1 MRFMMI
7 LKATKD
13 SEAGRPPNPKL
24 VAATAKLAEEANNAG
39 LIVNSGGLLPSSQ
52 GTRIRVA
59 GGKTSVIDG
68 PFAET
73 KELVGGFA
81 IFDLKSKE
89 EAIESGTHFM
99 QVHADILGPSY
110 EGELEIRP
118 IFGVS
123 SNGSKELNS
132 YLHFK
137 GQCEEAFKFYEKVLD
152 GKIDAM
158 FRYEGTPAAEQVS
171 ADWRSKI
178 VHARMSIG
186 EQVLMGMDAPPE
198 RFHKPQGFNVNVNV
212 KNTADG
218 KRIFD
223 ALADGAN
230 VVMPFGPTFWA
241 AGFGMLSDRFGIPW
255 MINCEHA

>member
-7 LKATKD
+7 VKATKD
-13 SEAGRPPNPKL
+13 SEAGKPPNPAL
-24 VAATAKLAEEANNAG
+24 MAATAKLAEEANKVG
-39 LIVNSGGLLPSSQ
+39 VMVDSGGLLPSSK
-52 GTRIRVA
+52 GAHIRVS

-81 IFDLKSKE
+81 IFDLKSNE
-89 EAIESGTHFM
+89 QAIEMGTHFM

-118 IFGVS
+118 IFGVPQ
-123 SNGSKELNS
+123 NGAKELNS

-137 GQCEEAFKFYEKVLD
+137 GQCEEAFKFYEKCLD
-152 GKIDAM
+152 GKIDSM
-158 FRYEGTPAAEQVS
+158 FRYEGTPAAEQVPTE
-171 ADWRSKI
+171 WRSKI
-178 VHARMSIG
+178 VHARMTIG

-198 RFHKPQGFNVNVNV
+198 RFHKPQGFNLNIGV
-212 KNTADG
+212 KNTVDG

-223 ALADGAN
+223 ALADGGN

-241 AGFGMLSDRFGIPW
+241 AGFGMLDDRFGIPW
-255 MINCEHA
+255 MINCEQA